1 MLLADIQTAMLNG
14 NSSTDEVVTDL
25 AFPTSMDGYDLTW
38 NVPENDA
45 IAQNGK
51 VTPPAEDVNVTI
63 TVSYGDGKSTEFAV
77 KAPGENIGSTLQK
90 AYDELD
96 IPNKD
101 DVRGNI
107 TLPETTE
114 SGVTIIWA
122 TDHPEIVD
130 VASHENEGYDPTPAG
145 TVTRPQEDTTV
156 TMTATLSYKGETLTK
171 EIVIQVK
178 AKAAA
183 IQDDDYTDY
192 FFAYFAGEGYSDGEQ
207 IYFASSQDGL
217 NWSDLNDNNPILT
230 STMGEKGVRDPFI
243 IRSPEED
250 KFYLIAT
257 DLKINGGNGWDA
269 AQNSGSQ
276 SLMIWESTDLVNW
289 SEQRMVEV
297 SAKIEAGCTW
307 APEATYDPQT
317 GEYVVYWA
325 SRTPNKD
332 TKQRLYYAKTRDFY
346 SFTEPQLW
354 IDYDQSSIDTT
365 MIEEN
370 GTYYRFTKNEGGST
384 NSLGAKTKTI
394 FLEKSNQV
402 LGTYAQIAS
411 ESLNGNQY
419 VEGPTIFKLNSDDAD
434 TNTWCLLVDDFG
446 GGGYYPL
453 LTTDLESG
461 VFTKPEAGTYKM
473 PSRARHGTP
482 IRITKAE
489 YQAVM
494 AAYGTPDKVDTYAID
509 GTPVL
514 PETVTVGGAETAVT
528 WNLDGVRFEG
538 NPYSYVTVTGT
549 TANGKTATAEVQ
561 LLPKDLEYMV
571 DCNNTGSSTWEKVK
585 AAVPGL
591 KNADAADQ
599 AKTDDNTWGYTSVV
613 GDSGDIKGFSQSS
626 VSNPYTGGWWAR
638 SNKNITYRFT
648 LPAGEHTVMLGNT
661 GWWNMNREMDVYYS
675 VNGENEIKL
684 CDFDAVKSA
693 ESYAQGTI
701 TLEKQ
706 AVVTITIKKA
716 ASDDPIVSW
725 ISVSGQEAPEPEPVD
740 KSELQNLYDANS
752 GKEQGNYTD
761 ESWKSFT
768 TALEAAKAVLDNKAA
783 TEEQVAAATTA
794 LEKAV
799 KGLTEKEPEPV
810 PVDKSELQKLYDAN
824 SGKEQGNYTD
834 ESWKVFETALESAK
848 AVLDNANATE
858 KMVQAAAEALKAAVA
873 GLTEKA
879 VDPEPTPTP
888 TPSTP
893 VDKTNLSKLYE
904 QYKDMKQ
911 GNYTDA
917 SYKAFTT
924 ALEATKNVLEAEAP
938 TQEEVSKA
946 YSNLNDAVKGL
957 VTKSTQTSGNSREL
971 QPSREVHRTEQAQK
985 HPMQQKQQTV
995 HRSQLQP
1002 V

>member
-1 MLLADIQTAMLNG
+1 MLFR
-14 NSSTDEVVTDL
+14 S
-25 AFPTSMDGYDLTW
+25 
-38 NVPENDA
+38 
-45 IAQNGK
+45 
-51 VTPPAEDVNVTI
+51 
-63 TVSYGDGKSTEFAV
+63 
-77 KAPGENIGSTLQK
+77 
-90 AYDELD
+90 
-96 IPNKD
+96 
-101 DVRGNI
+101 
-107 TLPETTE
+107 
-114 SGVTIIWA
+114 
-122 TDHPEIVD
+122 HPEIVD

-243 IRSPEED
+243 IRSPEGD

-411 ESLNGNQY
+411 DSLNDNQY

-494 AAYGTPDKVDTYAID
+494 EAYGTPDKVDAYAID

-514 PETVTVGGAETAVT
+514 PETVTVGNAETAVT
-528 WNLDGVRFEG
+528 WNLDGVSFEG
-538 NPYSYVTVTGT
+538 NPYSYVTVTGA

-591 KNADAADQ
+591 KNADTADQ

-648 LPAGEHTVMLGNT
+648 LPAGEHTVMLGST

-725 ISVSGQEAPEPEPVD
+725 ISVSGQEVPEPEPVDKSELQNLYDANSGKEQGNYTDESWKSFTAALEAAKAVLDNEDATEEQVATATTALEEAIKGLTEKEPEPVPVD

-768 TALEAAKAVLDNKAA
+768 TALEAAKAVLDNEAA

-794 LEKAV
+794 LEEAV
-799 KGLTEKEPEPV
+799 KGLTEKEPE

-848 AVLDNANATE
+848 AVLDNEDATE
-858 KMVQAAAEALKAAVA
+858 EMVQAAAEALKAAVD

-879 VDPEPTPTP
+879 VDPEPTP

-924 ALEATKNVLEAEAP
+924 ALEAAKTVLEAEAP

-946 YSNLNDAVKGL
+946 YSDLNDAVKGL
-957 VTKSTQTSGNSREL
+957 VTKSTQTSGSSQGTTTKPGSSQNGTGTKTSNAAKTAD
-971 QPSREVHRTEQAQK
+971 RTPIAATAGVMLAAMLVAVLAWRKKGSLEK
-985 HPMQQKQQTV
+985 
-995 HRSQLQP
+995 
-1002 V
+1002 